1 MNTVNNNIEQEV
13 QHQELDIPCCK
24 RDYCVAIRTLG
35 TASEKY
41 QTLLDSLVSQTL
53 PPKKILVY
61 IPHGYPAPKETVGV
75 EQIVR
80 CEKGMITQR
89 SLSFDEIDTDYVL
102 FCDDDLFLPP
112 DYVEKMFQGLEENNG
127 DCIAVNVYNH
137 HKLSV
142 GMKLAIFMHSF
153 VTPRK
158 NDGWLIKMKRNC
170 SYSYNNNPQSNYML
184 TESAPGASCL
194 CKMPVYK
201 SIHFE
206 DERWLE
212 NMKFPAGEDTL
223 FYYKM
228 HLMGFRV
235 LQYMNSGAIH
245 LDAQAGQRPNYTNKL
260 FLQKKNMVAMWYRIV
275 YDVRGKS
282 AWEKIRCLMAFGWRC
297 LFGVLTLPLEVIHY
311 KQPRFFIDYFRGLY
325 AGYKYVHSEEYK
337 NIPSFDNYLGK

>member
-1 MNTVNNNIEQEV
+1 MVETINLKHETSRN
-13 QHQELDIPCCK
+13 K
-24 RDYCVAIRTLG
+24 REYCVAIRTLG
-35 TASEKY
+35 TAGEKY
-41 QTLLDSLVSQTL
+41 QTLLDSLVAQSL

-75 EQIVR
+75 EQLVH
-80 CEKGMITQR
+80 CDKGMITQR
-89 SLSFDEIDTDYVL
+89 SLSFEEIDTDYVL

-137 HKLSV
+137 HKLSA
-142 GMKLAIFMHSF
+142 GMKLAIFLHSF

-194 CKMPVYK
+194 CKKSVYQA
-201 SIHFE
+201 IHFD

-228 HLMGFRV
+228 HVMCV
-235 LQYMNSGAIH
+235 AIYEFW
-245 LDAQAGQRPNYTNKL
+245 RYS
-260 FLQKKNMVAMWYRIV
+260 Y
-275 YDVRGKS
+275 
-282 AWEKIRCLMAFGWRC
+282 GW
-297 LFGVLTLPLEVIHY
+297 
-311 KQPRFFIDYFRGLY
+311 
-325 AGYKYVHSEEYK
+325 
-337 NIPSFDNYLGK
+337 PSRSTTESSK